1 MRWKLVSIAIVAGLT
16 LTGCSAFVPSWN
28 AQPTPIEIDNETEPA
43 DVNEVPETEPETEET
58 EPANPTETAE
68 QDPEPTEAIE
78 RSSVTVEV
86 ISAMAYVD
94 EGQLEVIAQVFD
106 VVEDG
111 GECTLK
117 LLAGDFS
124 TEQTV
129 GANRSSNYTQCAPI
143 DVPLSELP
151 GGTAVV
157 SVSYLS
163 ENYEGESASVSVV
176 IP

>member
-1 MRWKLVSIAIVAGLT
+1 MRWKVSAIAIVIGFT

-28 AQPTPIEIDNETEPA
+28 AQPTPIQIDNETDSA
-43 DVNEVPETEPETEET
+43 DVNEEQETDPEPQPEPEPEQPETEPE
-58 EPANPTETAE
+58 PE
-68 QDPEPTEAIE
+68 QPEAIE
-78 RSSVTVEV
+78 RGSVNVEV
-86 ISAMAYVD
+86 VSAMVYED

-124 TEQTV
+124 TESTV

-163 ENYEGESASVSVV
+163 ENSEGESQAVSVV

>member
-1 MRWKLVSIAIVAGLT
+1 MRWKVSAIAIVIGFT

-28 AQPTPIEIDNETEPA
+28 AQPTPIQIDNETDSA
-43 DVNEVPETEPETEET
+43 DVNEEQETDPEPQPEPEPEQPETEPE
-58 EPANPTETAE
+58 PE
-68 QDPEPTEAIE
+68 QPEAIE
-78 RSSVTVEV
+78 RGSVNVEV
-86 ISAMAYVD
+86 VSAMVYED

-124 TEQTV
+124 TESTV

-143 DVPLSELP
+143 DVPLSDLP

-163 ENYEGESASVSVV
+163 ENSEGESQAVSVV